1 MHRSLTHRMIRT
13 YGAEPGSQ
21 AKSGFYTSFRKPRFV
36 IVEDL
41 TSFTLHDNDQKS
53 NRGFFAFLGYS

>member
-1 MHRSLTHRMIRT
+1 MHQSLTHRMMRT
-13 YGAEPGSQ
+13 YDAESS
-21 AKSGFYTSFRKPRFV
+21 AREKSRFYTSFRKLRFV

-53 NRGFFAFLGYS
+53 KRGFFAFLGYS